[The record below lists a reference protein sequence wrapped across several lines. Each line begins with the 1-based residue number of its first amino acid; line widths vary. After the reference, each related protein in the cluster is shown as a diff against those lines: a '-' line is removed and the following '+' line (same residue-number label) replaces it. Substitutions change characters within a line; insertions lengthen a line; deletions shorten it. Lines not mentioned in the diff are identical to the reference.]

1 MNDELLKDVVLST
14 LAELE
19 EDILP
24 DEISEVKEDEKDKQT
39 PIAQEKIVKNLADDT
54 NKVESQIKNS
64 NDETQKPV
72 EQPHQNENIK
82 NELEFVKTIQE
93 DITILFKGLTSADL
107 VEPERKRDLVV
118 KYLQNLLILLDN
130 RVKELK

>member
-1 MNDELLKDVVLST
+1 M
-14 LAELE
+14 
-19 EDILP
+19 
-24 DEISEVKEDEKDKQT
+24 Q
-39 PIAQEKIVKNLADDT
+39 IVKDLADDT
-54 NKVESQIKNS
+54 NKVESQTKNS

-72 EQPHQNENIK
+72 KQPHQNENIK